1 MRSLTRWRVGGLS
14 AVLLLAA
21 ICSPTQAAESL
32 ISAAKAADLM
42 LPIAQIP
49 TDMQFRP
56 DQSGPIVAKGL
67 SPLIGV
73 SMLQTFQQNGWL
85 LGYHGWLDAKVS
97 TNAPFATYDIYTFA
111 NTKGAQLTRLAYQ
124 GEIPGI
130 QYTAQ
135 VSSTLPKSATV
146 WTDTGQFA
154 TTSYYAEAEVLFR
167 VANVVGDVT
176 GFSVATSGQ
185 DAQAISTALGQATE
199 ATAAYVHWLSGR
211 VRAPGHA
218 GLPLLPL
225 AGLPLALP
233 HLRRR

>member
-1 MRSLTRWRVGGLS
+1 MRGVTRWWVGGLS
-14 AVLLLAA
+14 AALLLAA

-42 LPIAQIP
+42 LPTAQIP

-67 SPLIGV
+67 APLVGT
-73 SMLQTFQQNGWL
+73 SMLHTFQQNGWL

-97 TNAPFATYDIYTFA
+97 TSAPFATYDIYTFA

-146 WTDTGQFA
+146 WTDTGQFGA
-154 TTSYYAEAEVLFR
+154 TGYYAEAEVLFR

-185 DAQAISTALGQATE
+185 DAQAITTALGQATE
-199 ATAAYVHWLSGR
+199 ATAAYVHWISGR
-211 VRAPGHA
+211 VQAPGHA